1 MRRSIAPF
9 FLGFA
14 AGVIALAITL
24 WSVGALHTASV
35 SAGRDSYRGKE
46 SLAAPPAV
54 APSSLARPEQKADLP
69 SPVEA
74 RGLPIAPLTDSER
87 LERRGLVMPIARL
100 KVNDIQD
107 TFNDTRGGT
116 RKHEA
121 TDILSPRGTPAV
133 AMDDGVVKKLFL
145 SQQGGLTVYQFD
157 REEIY
162 CYYYAHLDRY
172 AEGLREGMFLRRGDR
187 IGYVGTTG
195 NAPANTPHL
204 HLAIFRLGPER
215 NWWQG
220 TPINPYPILMDILKE
235 SGVR

>member
-35 SAGRDSYRGKE
+35 SAGRDSYPGKE

-54 APSSLARPEQKADLP
+54 APSSPARPEQKADLP

-121 TDILSPRGTPAV
+121 PDILSPRGTPVVAV
-133 AMDDGVVKKLFL
+133 DDGVVKKLFL